1 MKTYFSVLLIVLALP
16 LFSQPV
22 NDSIPMRDGKYLH
35 ADIYIPQPALP
46 RPTILIQTPYCKCL
60 FALFGL
66 PLSVGFNINSS
77 NYNFVVA
84 DWRCFFSSAP
94 ACTTGMN
101 RGEDGYDCVEWIAQ
115 QSWSDGKVGTWGP
128 SALGVIQFQ
137 TAREHPPSLVCGV
150 PLVASPY
157 TPYEKY
163 YPGGV
168 LRTEYVQT
176 LDSLGFGVGAL
187 IMSQPYYNFIWQ
199 LSEASTNYSG
209 DIEVPMLMIG
219 GWYDH
224 ETDLVLDFYAGLR
237 SNSPSPVNTQHRL
250 LMGPW
255 THNTTSSSPLQVGD
269 LSYPAAQ
276 GWSDS
281 IALQFFDYHL
291 RNISNGWNTSPF
303 VQYFQMGE
311 DTWNN
316 DTAWHTGNMTQ
327 YNLYF
332 KKNGSMDLSL
342 PASST
347 DSMMI
352 VYDPR
357 DPSPTVGG
365 PTLYPSLDQG
375 PYDQVPV
382 VESRNDVLVF
392 TSDSLVQNVKMKG
405 KAKVHLFV
413 SSDMPD
419 TDFAIRLTDVYPDG
433 RSMLLADGIHRMRF
447 RNGYTTGDTA
457 SMIPG
462 TVYQVDVDL
471 PHLAHTFIA
480 GHKIRIDV
488 TSSNYP
494 RYDSNLNNGDS
505 MYVAGDTNVANNVV
519 FVNSVNPSHAILPLE
534 SFPSGMEATGLLPGA
549 IAYPNPA
556 SDILT
561 VIIPG
566 VSTVLVTMFDM
577 AGKKVCDSGTML
589 SHGKSE
595 IPVSELSPG
604 IYLLQVQTGS
614 TVISKKVSV
623 LRQ

>member
-1 MKTYFSVLLIVLALP
+1 M
-16 LFSQPV
+16 
-22 NDSIPMRDGKYLH
+22 
-35 ADIYIPQPALP
+35 
-46 RPTILIQTPYCKCL
+46 
-60 FALFGL
+60 
-66 PLSVGFNINSS
+66 NSS
-77 NYNFVVA
+77 NYNFVVV
-84 DWRCFFSSAP
+84 DWRCFFASTL
-94 ACTTGMN
+94 ACTTGVN

-128 SALGVIQFQ
+128 SALGIIQFQ

-150 PLVASPY
+150 PLVSSPY

-176 LDSLGFGVGAL
+176 LDALGFGVGQF
-187 IMSQPYYNFIWQ
+187 IMSQPYYNFLWQ
-199 LSEASTNYSG
+199 VSENTSNYS
-209 DIEVPMLMIG
+209 DEIEVPLLMIG

-255 THNTTSSSPLQVGD
+255 THNTTASSSLQVGD
-269 LSYPAAQ
+269 LTYPAAE

-281 IALQFFDYHL
+281 LALQFFDYHL
-291 RNISNGWNTSPF
+291 RNISNGWNNSPY

-311 DTWNN
+311 DTWNY

-332 KKNGSMDLSL
+332 KINGSMDLS
-342 PASST
+342 PASSLT
-347 DSMMI
+347 DSVMI

-357 DPSPTVGG
+357 DPSPAVGG
-365 PTLYPSLDQG
+365 PTLDPSLLQG
-375 PYDQVPV
+375 PYDQAPD
-382 VESRNDVLVF
+382 VESRNDILIF
-392 TSDSLVQNVKMKG
+392 TSDSLPQNVQLRGKG
-405 KAKVHLFV
+405 KVHLFV

-447 RNGYTTGDTA
+447 RNGFTTADTA

-462 TVYQVDVDL
+462 TVYQVDIEL
-471 PHLAHTFIA
+471 PQLAHTFIA

-494 RYDSNLNNGDS
+494 RYDSNLNHGDS

-519 FVNSVNPSHAILPLE
+519 YVNSVNPSHAILPLAG
-534 SFPSGMEATGLLPGA
+534 FPLTTEEYPVQHEVSV
-549 IAYPNPA
+549 YPNPA
-556 SDILT
+556 VEKILVRLPVMGNLRVSLFDITGKKIFSSD
-561 VIIPG
+561 V
-566 VSTVLVTMFDM
+566 
-577 AGKKVCDSGTML
+577 AGKGSKI
-589 SHGKSE
+589 E
-595 IPVSELSPG
+595 IPVQKFASG
-604 IYLLQVQTGS
+604 IYTLKLESHSG
-614 TVISKKVSV
+614 VISKKVSL
-623 LRQ
+623 LR